1 MIKKIKIPIEIS
13 ARHIHLSQ
21 KDLDI
26 LFGKKYYL
34 KKLKD
39 LSQHGQFAA
48 KEEVVSVKNKEYKFR
63 VLGPVRKES
72 QIEISRTGAI
82 DLGLDVPLK
91 LSGDLKKVKSFL
103 EVKGTKGKVKVKVIV
118 AKRHLHCLPSEAKNL
133 GLKKN
138 QKVKVMVKGERE
150 LVFHN
155 VIVRPEEEYNLG
167 CHIDTDEANACG
179 LGKVCGD
186 GFLIK

>member
-1 MIKKIKIPIEIS
+1 MKKIKIQVEVS

-21 KDLDI
+21 KDLDV

-48 KEEVVSVKNKEYKFR
+48 KEEVASVKNKEFSFR
-63 VLGPVRKES
+63 IVGPVRKES

-82 DLGLDVPLK
+82 DLGIDVPLK
-91 LSGDLKKVKSFL
+91 LSGDLKKVKSL
-103 EVKGTKGKVKVKVIV
+103 IEVKGPKGKVKVKAIV
-118 AKRHLHCLPSEAKNL
+118 AKRHLHCLLEEAKRL

-138 QKVKVMVKGERE
+138 QKVKVLIKGERE
-150 LVFHN
+150 LVLHN
-155 VIVRPEEEYNLG
+155 VIVRPEEEYNLS
-167 CHIDTDEANACG
+167 CHIDTDEANASG
-179 LGKVCGD
+179 LGSVCGS